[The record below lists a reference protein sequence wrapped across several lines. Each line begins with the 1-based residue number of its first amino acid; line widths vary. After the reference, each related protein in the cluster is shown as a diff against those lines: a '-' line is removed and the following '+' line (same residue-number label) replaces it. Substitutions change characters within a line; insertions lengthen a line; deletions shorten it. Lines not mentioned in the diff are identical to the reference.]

1 MVAKISHGASLYGA
15 LAYNYGKVMK
25 GTAEILSGNRMI
37 TDRLG
42 QPSRDMRLTLLSFED
57 YLLANR
63 NTEKPVL
70 HIVLSPAPEDRLT
83 DTQLEELAA
92 SYMEKMGYGDQPYI
106 VYKHGDTHNTHI
118 HIVSVCVDE
127 NGRKIN
133 DSYEHRRSMTA
144 CRELEADFGLRNGD
158 DMEERNLKA
167 ELKKVDVTGGDVR
180 HRVGNTLK
188 AVLESYR
195 FQTFGEYSALL
206 STLNIEARQVK
217 GEYKGEPYT
226 GIIYSATDDRGKVT
240 SPPFKSSRFGKR
252 FGHEWLEKRMLSHAK
267 DFKEGKWT
275 PAIQPQVA
283 NAMHRARSRDE
294 LVRMLEKDHIS
305 VVFRK
310 NEAGRIYGVTFID
323 HDRREVFNGSRMGKE
338 FSANVFNELFRRWE
352 GLPEKERREHA
363 DRELW
368 QNHCQKTENAS
379 ALEQAANI
387 LSMETGPA
395 VDYEEEAFRRRMK
408 RKKKP
413 AKRKSRGI

>member
-15 LAYNYGKVMK
+15 LAYNYEKVAE
-25 GTAEILSGNRMI
+25 GTAVILSGNRMI

-42 QPSRDMRLTLLSFED
+42 QPSRDMRLTLLSFEN

-70 HIVLSPAPEDRLT
+70 HIALSPAPEDRLT

-92 SYMEKMGYGDQPYI
+92 SYMEKMGYGNQPYI
-106 VYKHGDTHNTHI
+106 VYKHSDTHNTHI
-118 HIVSVCVDE
+118 HIVSVCVDG
-127 NGRKIN
+127 NGRKIS

-144 CRELEADFGLRNGD
+144 CRELEADFGLRNGA

-167 ELKKVDVTGGDVR
+167 ELKKVDVTEGDVR
-180 HRVGNTLK
+180 HQIGNTLK

-217 GEYKGEPYT
+217 GEYKGELYM
-226 GIIYSATDDRGKVT
+226 GIIYSATDDKGKVV

-252 FGHEWLEKRMLSHAK
+252 FGREWLEKRMLSHAK
-267 DFKEGKWT
+267 EFKEGKWA

-283 NAMHRARSRDE
+283 DAMHRARSRDE
-294 LVRMLEKDHIS
+294 LVRMLEKERIG
-305 VVFRK
+305 VVFRE
-310 NEAGRIYGVTFID
+310 NEVGRIYGVTFIN
-323 HDRREVFNGSRMGKE
+323 HDRCDVFNGSRMGKE

-352 GLPEKERREHA
+352 GISEKERREHA
-363 DRELW
+363 DKELW
-368 QNHCQKTENAS
+368 QNHRYKTVNPS
-379 ALEQAANI
+379 TLEQAANI
-387 LSMETGPA
+387 LSMEMGPA

>member
-1 MVAKISHGASLYGA
+1 MVAKISHGANLYGA
-15 LAYNYGKVMK
+15 LAYNHEKVTK

-42 QPSRDMRLTLLSFED
+42 QPSRDMRLTLLSFEN

-70 HIVLSPAPEDRLT
+70 HIALSPAPEDHLT

-118 HIVSVCVDE
+118 HIVSVCVDS
-127 NGRKIN
+127 NGRKIS
-133 DSYEHRRSMTA
+133 DTYEHRRSMTA
-144 CRELEADFGLRNGD
+144 CRELEADFGLRNGA

-167 ELKKVDVTGGDVR
+167 ELKKVDVTEGDVR
-180 HRVGNTLK
+180 HQVGNTLK

-206 STLNIEARQVK
+206 STLNIEAKQVK

-226 GIIYSATDDRGKVT
+226 GIIYSATDDKGKVV

-252 FGHEWLEKRMLSHAK
+252 FGREWLEKRMLSHVK
-267 DFKEGKWT
+267 DFKEGKWAPT
-275 PAIQPQVA
+275 IQSQVA
-283 NAMHRARSRDE
+283 DAMHRARSRDE
-294 LVRMLEKDHIS
+294 LVRMLEKERIG
-305 VVFRK
+305 VVFRE

-352 GLPEKERREHA
+352 GIPEKERREHT

-368 QNHCQKTENAS
+368 QNHRHKTENPS
-379 ALEQAANI
+379 ALEQAADI
-387 LSMETGPA
+387 LSMETNPA